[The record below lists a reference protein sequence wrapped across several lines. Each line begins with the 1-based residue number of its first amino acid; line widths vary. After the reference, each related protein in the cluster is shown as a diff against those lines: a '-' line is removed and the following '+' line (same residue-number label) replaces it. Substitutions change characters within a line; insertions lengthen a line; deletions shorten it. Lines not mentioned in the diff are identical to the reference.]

1 MKNKYYDLLEIMKI
15 QINSYENNNYIY
27 IVNKLIKKLIKN

>member
-1 MKNKYYDLLEIMKI
+1 MKNKYYDLLEIMNI
-15 QINSYENNNYIY
+15 QINTYENNNYIY